1 MHFISSPPPIPFF
14 LSPFSKLLHFSNYSS
29 LHFYP
34 LFPPLLIFCILI
46 HNLPFNLGSTTS
58 FFSPFFFLF
67 PFAPFSSPFLS
78 LLFVCFF
85 FFGTFLFLSPS
96 FPLSYSFAFPCR
108 LSSLLAYYAVS
119 FFHSPIL
126 ALSPIP
132 FFLPLL
138 TFSLIPSLLPRFY
151 PDNSL
156 CSFPLLVFSPIPS
169 FAFLLPFH
177 TLSHSIHPFFSFP
190 PPSPLCHCFLPLF
203 LKTNI
208 QTKIIYKCL
217 AFYTGVYNTIVNSR
231 ILTAHKMLL
240 PEFWHSTTVLST
252 V

>member
-1 MHFISSPPPIPFF
+1 M
-14 LSPFSKLLHFSNYSS
+14 
-29 LHFYP
+29 
-34 LFPPLLIFCILI
+34 
-46 HNLPFNLGSTTS
+46 
-58 FFSPFFFLF
+58 
-67 PFAPFSSPFLS
+67 
-78 LLFVCFF
+78 FF

-240 PEFWHSTTVLST
+240 PEFWHSTTVLSMT
-252 V
+252 KHMV